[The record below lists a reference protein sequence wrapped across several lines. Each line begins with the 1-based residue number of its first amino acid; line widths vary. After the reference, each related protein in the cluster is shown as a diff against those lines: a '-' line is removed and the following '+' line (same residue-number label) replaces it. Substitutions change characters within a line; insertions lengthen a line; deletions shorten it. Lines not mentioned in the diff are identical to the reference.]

1 MNMKVWLVEIFVY
14 NTNDE
19 YGDINFFFRKN
30 KVFNQEVKAR
40 NYLRDFRKRVQ
51 NLSRYENIFDGEII
65 DVYYNS
71 MGYTDISTITEIEI

>member
-1 MNMKVWLVEIFVY
+1 MKIWLVEIFVY

-51 NLSRYENIFDGEII
+51 NLNKYKNIFDGEIVE
-65 DVYYNS
+65 VYYNG

>member
-1 MNMKVWLVEIFVY
+1 MKVWLVEIFVY

-30 KVFNQEVKAR
+30 KVFSQEVKAR

>member
-1 MNMKVWLVEIFVY
+1 MKIWLVEIFVY
-14 NTNDE
+14 NTDDE

-40 NYLRDFRKRVQ
+40 NYLRDFRKRVK
-51 NLSRYENIFDGEII
+51 NLNKYNYVFDGEII

-71 MGYTDISTITEIEI
+71 MEYTDISEITEIEL

>member
-1 MNMKVWLVEIFVY
+1 MKVWLVEIFVY

-40 NYLRDFRKRVQ
+40 NYLRDFKKRVQ
-51 NLSRYENIFDGEII
+51 NLNRYGNIFDGEIV
-65 DVYYNS
+65 DVCYNS
-71 MGYTDISTITEIEI
+71 MEYTDISTITEIEI

>member
-1 MNMKVWLVEIFVY
+1 MKIWLVEIFVY

-30 KVFNQEVKAR
+30 KAFNQEVKAR

-51 NLSRYENIFDGEII
+51 NLNRYGNIFDGEII

-71 MGYTDISTITEIEI
+71 MGYTDISEITEIEI

>member
-1 MNMKVWLVEIFVY
+1 MKVWLVEIFVY
-14 NTNDE
+14 NINDE

-51 NLSRYENIFDGEII
+51 NLNKYKNIFDGEIVE
-65 DVYYNS
+65 VYYNS
-71 MGYTDISTITEIEI
+71 MEYTDNSTITEIEL

>member
-1 MNMKVWLVEIFVY
+1 MKVWLVEIFVY

-51 NLSRYENIFDGEII
+51 NHNKYGNVFDFDGKIV
-65 DVYYNS
+65 DVYYNG
-71 MGYTDISTITEIEI
+71 MGYTDKSTITEIEL

>member
-1 MNMKVWLVEIFVY
+1 MKVWLVEIFVY

-51 NLSRYENIFDGEII
+51 NLGRYENIFDGEII
-65 DVYYNS
+65 DVYYNN

>member
-1 MNMKVWLVEIFVY
+1 MKVWLVEIFVY

-30 KVFNQEVKAR
+30 KAFSQEVKAR
-40 NYLRDFRKRVQ
+40 NYLRDFKKRVK
-51 NLSRYENIFDGEII
+51 NLNRYKNIFDGEII

-71 MGYTDISTITEIEI
+71 MGYTDISTITEIEL